1 MSQLVMRFS
10 SYRMMR
16 EYVEKMYLPSAIA
29 YRRRIAGGASLASE
43 LFGWEK
49 EVAENWGD
57 LHFGKIDANRAG
69 DSWAFGVW
77 VGLGKMNPE
86 MIRVELYA
94 DPNEGALPTRVVM
107 SRKGSACGAEDEFL
121 YECKAPGD
129 RPAGDYT
136 PRIVPYHP
144 EASVPLE
151 EAHIL
156 WHH

>member
-1 MSQLVMRFS
+1 MRFS

-29 YRRRIAGGASLASE
+29 YRRRIAGGASLASK
-43 LFGWEK
+43 LFKWEK
-49 EVAENWGD
+49 EIAENWGD

-69 DSWAFGVW
+69 DSWAFEVQI
-77 VGLGKMNPE
+77 GLGKMKPE

-94 DPNEGALPTRVVM
+94 DPIEGDLPTKVVM
-107 SRKGSACGAEDEFL
+107 SKKGSACGAEDEFL
-121 YECKAPGD
+121 YECKVPAD

-144 EASVPLE
+144 EALVPLE